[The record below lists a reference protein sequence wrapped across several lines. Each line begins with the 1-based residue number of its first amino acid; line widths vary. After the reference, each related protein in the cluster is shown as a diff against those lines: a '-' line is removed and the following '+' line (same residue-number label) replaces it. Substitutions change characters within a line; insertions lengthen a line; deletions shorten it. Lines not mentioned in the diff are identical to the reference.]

1 MVEKENLLI
10 GISYGIHKEKKNIA
24 VSLDDIEINLSET
37 LRNFNNLSLTL
48 SPVLKRLLI
57 NIFMFYWIIMRVAHK
72 VADY

>member
-48 SPVLKRLLI
+48 SPVSKRLLI
-57 NIFMFYWIIMRVAHK
+57 NIFMFYWIIMRAAHK